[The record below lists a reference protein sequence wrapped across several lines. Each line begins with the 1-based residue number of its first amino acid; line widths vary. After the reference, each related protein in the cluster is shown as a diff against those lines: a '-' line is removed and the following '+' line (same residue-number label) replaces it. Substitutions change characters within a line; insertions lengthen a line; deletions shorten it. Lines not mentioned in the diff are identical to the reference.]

1 MLIILIL
8 LMPSNPFAQWANA
21 AGTAFQNLTGTN
33 SALSYTRPAALAAPA
48 NFNLPGVP
56 SQYQQPVEDDIN
68 HTGMGTSTI
77 LGMLKNEN
85 GGNWSPTLRGQQN
98 PNDVGPAQINT
109 SPTGAGAELAK
120 TPYFQNAYGHPFNV
134 NNGGDNVRGMGV
146 YLNYIK
152 QYLLP
157 AQGIKNPT
165 DEQVIGAYNNLAPSI
180 AKAYAARVQQRIA
193 TIPSTSSVAT
203 TQP

>member
-1 MLIILIL
+1 MVA
-8 LMPSNPFAQWANA
+8 NPFQMW
-21 AGTAFQNLTGTN
+21 QNVTGTN
-33 SALSYTRPAALAAPA
+33 PALSYTRSATPTPA

-56 SQYQQPVEDDIN
+56 AQYQQPVEDDIN

-98 PNDVGPAQINT
+98 PNDLGPAQINT
-109 SPTGAGAELAK
+109 GPTGAGAELAK

-134 NNGGDNVRGMGV
+134 NNAGDNIRGMGV

-157 AQGIKNPT
+157 AQGIQNPT

-180 AKAYAARVQQRIA
+180 AKAYAARVAQRVA
-193 TIPSTSSVAT
+193 SIPSTSTVAT
-203 TQP
+203 SR